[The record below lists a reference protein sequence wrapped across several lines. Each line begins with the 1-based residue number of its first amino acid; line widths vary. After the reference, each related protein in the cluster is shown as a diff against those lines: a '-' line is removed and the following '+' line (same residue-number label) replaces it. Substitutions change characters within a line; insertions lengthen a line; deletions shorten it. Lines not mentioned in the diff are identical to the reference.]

1 MSIQITGTNLINI
14 EKERI
19 ENMRYL
25 TSQGV
30 KSNKNEVINLHFFFI
45 NFRHSKGCVKNTN
58 CMYAVCL

>member
-30 KSNKNEVINLHFFFI
+30 KSNKNEVINLHF
-45 NFRHSKGCVKNTN
+45 
-58 CMYAVCL
+58 